1 MRISISTKLIAVT
14 TIILLA
20 GIFPI
25 VMKSTE
31 ALTKTTSQIMD
42 YTNLEMASTKA
53 TEVDRIL
60 STFIDKGQFL
70 GSQMLKSQLNKS
82 EDIENEIAVNFEKS
96 KDIIALEV
104 FKIENN
110 QAVSILHR
118 VKSEELKKF
127 KKENNYTQNIHRWQK
142 FPYSQIYESKEGTIT
157 FKNGTYP
164 SGPAL
169 LTIGLPLAK
178 DPQTQHI
185 SHILL
190 VDVSLSPLLKPFSDP
205 QKSIYLLD
213 KTGEVIAYKD
223 DQVIFARKNLNTHPF
238 VKEAL
243 NPNNKKNDFQ
253 KTFEDIKTK
262 ESFFGAAAKNQYG
275 FIVFSEMSKDI
286 VLKAA
291 KDVRDKSI
299 FISGLS
305 LSGAILVIFF
315 LALSLS
321 APIGRLAELVKQVK
335 DGNFDIHAREKIK
348 SHDEVGDLAIAFDE
362 MTVGLKE
369 RDKVKNLFN
378 KFHGSSVAEELLH
391 KEISLGGQ
399 RKDVVI
405 FFSDIRGFT
414 SYSESRSPEEVVE
427 MLNEYF
433 TAMVGIITKHNGVV
447 DKFIGDAIMAVWG
460 APKSSGNDS
469 ADALRACIEM
479 RTSLEK
485 LNERRISR
493 QQEPIQIGMGLHTG
507 SAISGNIGSN
517 ERVEYTV
524 IGNTVNT
531 ASRIEASTK
540 AFGADLL
547 ISEEL
552 KEKVGPAFLVE
563 LAGSAEVK
571 GRTDALKLYKVRGYV
586 DHNGIAIEVKTAYS
600 DYAAEKVD
608 KVKVA

>member
-1 MRISISTKLIAVT
+1 MRMSISTKLIAVT

-25 VMKSTE
+25 VIKSTE
-31 ALTKTTSQIMD
+31 ALTKTTSQVMD
-42 YTNLEMASTKA
+42 FTNLEMATNKA
-53 TEVDRIL
+53 NEVDRVL
-60 STFIDKGQFL
+60 STFIDKAQFL
-70 GSQMLKSQLNKS
+70 GSQLLKAQLTQSQDLEK
-82 EDIENEIAVNFEKS
+82 EIEQNFTKS
-96 KDIIALEV
+96 KDFVAIEV
-104 FKIENN
+104 FKIENGLPTS
-110 QAVSILHR
+110 V
-118 VKSEELKKF
+118 LKKI
-127 KKENNYTQNIHRWQK
+127 KLEEIKMYGKDDKYIHAVHSWQK
-142 FPYSQIYESKEGTIT
+142 FPILKIAEGKDGQVL
-157 FKNGTYP
+157 FKNGTFP
-164 SGPAL
+164 TGPAL
-169 LTIGLPLAK
+169 FTVGFPLAK
-178 DPQTQHI
+178 DPVTQNV
-185 SHILL
+185 SHVAL
-190 VDVSLSPLLKPFSDP
+190 VDISLTPLLKPFSDP

-213 KTGEVIAYKD
+213 LSGDVFAYKD
-223 DQVIFARKNLNTHPF
+223 DKIIFARKNLKSHPF
-238 VKEAL
+238 VQEAI

-253 KTFEDIKTK
+253 KTFEDPKTK
-262 ESFFGAAAKNQYG
+262 ENFFGSAAKNQYG
-275 FIVFSEMSKDI
+275 FVVFSEMSKDI

-299 FISGLS
+299 LISGVS
-305 LSGAILVIFF
+305 LSAAIFIIFLVS
-315 LALSLS
+315 LSLS
-321 APIGRLAELVKQVK
+321 APIGKLAELVKQVK
-335 DGNFDIHAREKIK
+335 GGNFDIHARQHVK
-348 SHDEVGDLAIAFDE
+348 SKDEVGDLAVAFDE

-378 KFHGSSVAEELLH
+378 KFHGSSVAEELLQ

-433 TAMVGIITKHNGVV
+433 TEMVGIIGRHHGVV

-460 APKSSGNDS
+460 APKSTGNDA
-469 ADALRACIEM
+469 ADALKACIEM
-479 RTSLEK
+479 RRSLDK

-493 QQEPIQIGMGLHTG
+493 GQEPIQIGMGLHTG

-571 GRTDALKLYKVRGYV
+571 GRSDALKLYKVRGYV
-586 DHNGIAIEVKTAYS
+586 DEHGVSIEVKTPYS
-600 DYAAEKVD
+600 DYQAEKAD